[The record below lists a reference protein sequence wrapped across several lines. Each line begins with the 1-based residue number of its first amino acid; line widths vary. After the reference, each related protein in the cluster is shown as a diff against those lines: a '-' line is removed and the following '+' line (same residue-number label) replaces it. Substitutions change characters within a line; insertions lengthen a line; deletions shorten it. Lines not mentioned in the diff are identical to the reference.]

1 MVAGRDGGTA
11 ATGGGERCE
20 GGRRRGAAGGS
31 GEGPLVT
38 APGSFTSELGCPG
51 DWAPECMRTWLQDPD
66 GDGVFTVAEQ
76 RAAFGANYDLFNG
89 SWRFRE
95 SNRLLRLGLEF
106 VF

>member
-1 MVAGRDGGTA
+1 VHREQSLDALLRD
-11 ATGGGERCE
+11 AT
-20 GGRRRGAAGGS
+20 
-31 GEGPLVT
+31 LD
-38 APGSFTSELGCPG
+38 G
-51 DWAPECMRTWLQDPD
+51 DTNIDDFDIALESSDLDVNKYMMLKAEARFGD

-89 SWRFRE
+89 TYRFRE